1 MQGAPSLMT
10 EFDYRTATADEIEAE
25 GHWLIGRPLDAFSS
39 ASDLLSPS
47 SASTKGVVGRVR

>member
-1 MQGAPSLMT
+1 MA

-25 GHWLIGRPLDAFSS
+25 GHWLIGRPLNANSS